1 MNADIISV
9 AKAAIVAEA
18 ESVQGLLDYVN
29 SDFENIVGLVFKCKG
44 RIVISGIGKSAL
56 IAQKIVA
63 SMNSTGTPA
72 IFLHAADAL
81 HGDLGMVQPDD
92 VVMIISKSGESPE
105 IKVLAQLIRNFGNKI
120 IALCGNE
127 NSTLVR
133 FADYFLNSTVSE
145 EACPNNLAPT
155 SSTTAQMVMGDA
167 LTVCLMKLRGFDTKD
182 FARYHPGGALG
193 KRLYLRVADLYIQNE
208 RPEVKTD
215 STIKEVIVEMTQ
227 KRLGATVVTDAQ
239 GHVAG
244 IITDGD
250 LRRMLEKDMYDT
262 HITAKDIM
270 SSNPK
275 TINPSEL
282 AVNALQLMRGYNI
295 TQLVVDDEAGYKGII
310 HLHDLVREGII

>member
-1 MNADIISV
+1 MDADIISV

-208 RPEVKTD
+208 KPEVKTD
-215 STIKEVIVEMTQ
+215 STIKEVIVEMTR

-262 HITAKDIM
+262 HIAAKDIM

-282 AVNALQLMRGYNI
+282 AVKALQLMRGYNI
-295 TQLVVDDEAGYKGII
+295 TQLVVADETGYKGII

>member
-208 RPEVKTD
+208 RPEVKMD

-227 KRLGATVVTDAQ
+227 KRLGATVVTDTR

-282 AVNALQLMRGYNI
+282 AVNALQLLRGYNI
-295 TQLVVDDEAGYKGII
+295 TQLVVADETGYKGII

>member
-1 MNADIISV
+1 
-9 AKAAIVAEA
+9 
-18 ESVQGLLDYVN
+18 
-29 SDFENIVGLVFKCKG
+29 
-44 RIVISGIGKSAL
+44 
-56 IAQKIVA
+56 
-63 SMNSTGTPA
+63 
-72 IFLHAADAL
+72 
-81 HGDLGMVQPDD
+81 
-92 VVMIISKSGESPE
+92 
-105 IKVLAQLIRNFGNKI
+105 RNFGNKI

-215 STIKEVIVEMTQ
+215 STIKEVIVEMTR

-262 HITAKDIM
+262 HIAAKDIM

-295 TQLVVDDEAGYKGII
+295 TQLVVADETGYKGII

>member
-208 RPEVKTD
+208 RPEVKMD

-227 KRLGATVVTDAQ
+227 KRLGATVVTDTR

-275 TINPSEL
+275 N
-282 AVNALQLMRGYNI
+282 
-295 TQLVVDDEAGYKGII
+295 D
-310 HLHDLVREGII
+310 

>member
-1 MNADIISV
+1 MDADIISV

-215 STIKEVIVEMTQ
+215 STIKEVIVEMTR

-262 HITAKDIM
+262 HIAAKDIM

-295 TQLVVDDEAGYKGII
+295 TQLVVADETGYKGII

>member
-1 MNADIISV
+1 MDADIISV

-208 RPEVKTD
+208 RPEVKMD

-227 KRLGATVVTDAQ
+227 KRLGATVVTDTR

-282 AVNALQLMRGYNI
+282 AVNALQLLRGYNI
-295 TQLVVDDEAGYKGII
+295 TQLVVADETGYKGII

>member
-1 MNADIISV
+1 MNSDIITV
-9 AKAAIVAEA
+9 ARAAIVAEA
-18 ESVQGLLDYVN
+18 ESVHGLLDYVN
-29 SDFENIVGLVFKCKG
+29 DEFENIVRLVYECKG

-63 SMNSTGTPA
+63 SLNSTGTPA

-92 VVMIISKSGESPE
+92 IVIIISKSGESPE
-105 IKVLAQLIRNFGNKI
+105 IKVLAQLIRSFGNKM

-167 LTVCLMKLRGFDTKD
+167 LTVCLMKLRGFDTRD

-208 RPEVKTD
+208 RPEVKED
-215 STIKEVIVEMTQ
+215 SLIKDVIVEITK
-227 KRLGATVVTDAQ
+227 KRLGATVVTDKE
-239 GHVAG
+239 GKIAG

-250 LRRMLEKDMYDT
+250 LRRMLEKDIYDEK
-262 HITAKDIM
+262 ITAKDIM
-270 SSNPK
+270 SGTPK
-275 TINPSEL
+275 TIHPSEL
-282 AVNALQLMRGYNI
+282 AVNAFQMMRSHNI
-295 TQLVVDDEAGYKGII
+295 TQLVVADESGYKGII
-310 HLHDLVREGII
+310 HLHDLVKEGII